1 MAALNRALA
10 FSEVYHV
17 AMRVG
22 ENLNLDVARPLDSL
36 FQLE

>member
-10 FSEVYHV
+10 FAEVQGR

-22 ENLNLDVARPLDSL
+22 EDLKLDVARPHEIL
-36 FQLE
+36 FE